1 MTMKKLLLGLL
12 AAAVVTL
19 TLAGCKNNSDNGTA
33 PTLNKIFWT
42 ENDAFDTYDSIDSYP
57 NKNNAIKIS
66 VIAADGQS
74 YTKDNPYALALS
86 FSDPD
91 QDVNALYTS
100 FDNTFPDNNSTTKR
114 NINQKYENQLSVFS
128 GIRWTGGEPGVDI
141 LYAVLEDA
149 AGNRSNV
156 VEIPMNFIDAD

>member
-1 MTMKKLLLGLL
+1 MKKLLLGLL

-42 ENDAFDTYDSIDSYP
+42 ENNAFNTYDSIDSYP
-57 NKNNAIKIS
+57 NKNNAIKLS
-66 VIAADGQS
+66 EIAADGQS

-100 FDNTFPDNNSTTKR
+100 FDNTFPDNDSTTKR
-114 NINQKYENQLSVFS
+114 KIDQKYENQYSVFS
-128 GIRWTGGEPGVDI
+128 GIHWTGVPGTDN

-156 VEIPMNFIDAD
+156 IEIPMTFINAD